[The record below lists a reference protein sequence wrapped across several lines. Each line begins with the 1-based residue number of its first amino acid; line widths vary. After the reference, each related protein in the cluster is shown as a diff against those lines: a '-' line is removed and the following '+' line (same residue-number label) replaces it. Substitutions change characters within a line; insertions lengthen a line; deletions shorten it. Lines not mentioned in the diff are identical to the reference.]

1 MKELLKK
8 FENKQPEIVFEWSDS
23 ESEAEGWLAINSLRG
38 GAAGGGT
45 RMEKGLDKRD
55 VIELAK
61 TQEVKYTVSGP
72 PIGGAKAGINFD
84 PEDPRKH
91 EVLKRWFSV
100 TMPLMKSYFGT
111 LGDLYI
117 DEVSEIIP
125 MTEGFGLW
133 HPQEGIVNGHFKA
146 SEPEKI
152 RKIGQL
158 RQGVSKILENPEYIP
173 DGSNKYRVSDMITGF
188 GISASVQHYY
198 KLWGGKLKGKRA
210 IIQGWG
216 NVGASAACFMA
227 LQGVKIVG
235 VISREGGLINKEGFS
250 LEEVKE
256 LFINKEKNKLVA
268 KDLLPFEEVNE
279 RIWDVG
285 AEIFIPAARSRLV
298 TKDQVSRMKD
308 SGLELITCGA
318 NIPFAEDDIFLGP
331 IGIYADNNLS
341 LIPDFISNTGISRVF
356 AYLMSEKGVITDE
369 AIFEDVS
376 NTIYAALKK
385 SHQANGERTKIAQT
399 SLEIALKQLL

>member
-23 ESEAEGWLAINSLRG
+23 ESEAEGWLVINSMRG
-38 GAAGGGT
+38 GAAGGGI
-45 RMEKGLDKRD
+45 RMKKGLDKRD

-61 TQEVKYTVSGP
+61 TQEVKFTVSGP
-72 PIGGAKAGINFD
+72 PVGGAKAGINFD
-84 PEDPRKH
+84 PEDPRKK
-91 EVLKRWFSV
+91 EVLERWFAV
-100 TMPLMKSYFGT
+100 TMPLMKGYFGVM
-111 LGDLYI
+111 GDLNI

-133 HPQEGIVNGHFKA
+133 HPQEGIVNGHYQA

-158 RQGVSKILENPEYIP
+158 RQGVSKILENPDFVPE
-173 DGSNKYRVSDMITGF
+173 GTNKYRVSDMITGY

-198 KLWGGKLKGKRA
+198 KLWGGNLKGKKA

-216 NVGASAACFMA
+216 NVGAPAACFLA
-227 LQGVKIVG
+227 LHGVEIVG
-235 VISREGGLINKEGFS
+235 IISLEGGLINENGFD
-250 LEEVKE
+250 LDEIKK
-256 LFINKEKNKLVA
+256 LFIHKEKNKLVA
-268 KDLLPFEEVNE
+268 KNLLSFEEANE

-298 TKDQVSRMKD
+298 TKEQISRMKKK
-308 SGLELITCGA
+308 GLELITCGA

-331 IGIYADNNLS
+331 IGIFADNS
-341 LIPDFISNTGISRVF
+341 VSVIPDFISNTGISRVF
-356 AYLMSEKGVITDE
+356 AYLMTDNALLTDE
-369 AIFEDVS
+369 AIFGDVS
-376 NTIYAALKK
+376 KAIHTALKK
-385 SHQANGERTKIAQT
+385 THQINPGKTKIAQT
-399 SLEIALKQLL
+399 SLEISLKQLL